1 MVWWL
6 RLSASPDRGPS
17 SVSVGGTKISR
28 SCKPCG
34 VAKKKKK
41 KWRGVS
47 EQEKTWGLHP
57 DLDVPR
63 VGVGDWEEEQSEVY
77 NCTLKNVIRI

>member
-6 RLSASPDRGPS
+6 RLSASPTGGPS
-17 SVSVGGTKISR
+17 SVSVWRTKISR

-41 KWRGVS
+41 SRGVS

-57 DLDVPR
+57 DLDVPHA
-63 VGVGDWEEEQSEVY
+63 GVGDWEEEQSEVY

>member
-1 MVWWL
+1 MLPLTGVQVQSLLGELRSQDPASHVVWQ
-6 RLSASPDRGPS
+6 
-17 SVSVGGTKISR
+17 K
-28 SCKPCG
+28 
-34 VAKKKKK
+34 KKKKK

-63 VGVGDWEEEQSEVY
+63 VGAGDWEEEQSEVY

>member
-1 MVWWL
+1 MW
-6 RLSASPDRGPS
+6 
-17 SVSVGGTKISR
+17 
-28 SCKPCG
+28 CG
-34 VAKKKKK
+34 KKKKKKK